1 MSPEDDGAPGVL
13 VLGVLVLDDAPGFL
27 RELRFSRLI

>member
-13 VLGVLVLDDAPGFL
+13 VLGGPEDDDAPGFL